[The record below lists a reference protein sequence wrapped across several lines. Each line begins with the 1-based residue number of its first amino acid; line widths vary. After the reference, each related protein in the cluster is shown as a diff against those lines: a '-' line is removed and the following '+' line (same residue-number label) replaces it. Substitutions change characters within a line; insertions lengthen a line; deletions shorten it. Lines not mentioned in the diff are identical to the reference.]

1 MPLLPTIIPPYIKIH
16 DRDVETPT
24 SIIASRS
31 PTSASPFET
40 TTTSPS
46 PTPTNSGN
54 SRWVFRSW
62 DDTTI
67 AFTVIIAIC
76 VVSAVV
82 LICASY
88 LPAYLKARRES
99 RNARQVEE
107 QTDENSTARQ
117 NKWYNRLKRQT
128 SSQTRSPEGVP
139 LEDVRTGSRTRAS
152 SHQTNA
158 ANAGPQTDQPPA
170 YTCPAT
176 PPPVILNP
184 AYSSADPTLPTY
196 NTYHRDRTYAWE
208 SPDPIL
214 GPVHEEI
221 PAPTYERHWDPWS
234 IFDQTGGDDQRPGLA
249 R

>member
-1 MPLLPTIIPPYIKIH
+1 MPTIIPAYIKIH

-24 SIIASRS
+24 SIFASLS

-67 AFTVIIAIC
+67 AFTVIIAVC
-76 VVSAVV
+76 VIVAAV
-82 LICASY
+82 LFCASY
-88 LPAYLKARRES
+88 IQACLKSRRGS
-99 RNARQVEE
+99 RNALQVKE
-107 QTDENSTARQ
+107 QTDENATARQ

-128 SSQTRSPEGVP
+128 SSQTRSPEGIP
-139 LEDVRTGSRTRAS
+139 LDDVRTGPRSRVS

-158 ANAGPQTDQPPA
+158 ANTPPQTDQPPA
-170 YTCPAT
+170 YTRPAT
-176 PPPVILNP
+176 PPPVILTP
-184 AYSSADPTLPTY
+184 AYTSIDMALPTY
-196 NTYHRDRTYAWE
+196 NTYHWDRIYAWE
-208 SPDPIL
+208 RPHPIL
-214 GPVHEEI
+214 GPVHVEEM
-221 PAPTYERHWDPWS
+221 PAPTYERHWNPWS
-234 IFDQTGGDDQRPGLA
+234 TFDQTGRDDQRPGLA